1 MPIKKVKAIY
11 IDEKLCKGC
20 HICVDFCPQKVYVV
34 SEKMNEKGVYPP
46 IPLHIEKCTA
56 CKLCELYCPDFAIAV
71 DVEEKE
77 EKQSTQSKDVLTVTA

>member
-1 MPIKKVKAIY
+1 MPVKKVKAIY

-20 HICVDFCPQKVYVV
+20 YICIEFCPQKVYVK

-46 IPLHIEKCTA
+46 IPRYIEKCTA

-71 DVEEKE
+71 DVEESSSE
-77 EKQSTQSKDVLTVTA
+77 SKDVSTIKA